1 MLYND
6 EVYSYEQ
13 VVVTLREVLSMED
26 KKVLEYATVVDKEV
40 RSAIKRG
47 KRLYFEHFEFLIKN
61 RELVEANGW
70 TK

>member
-1 MLYND
+1 MTISIVHRSSIDDFVTMLYND

-40 RSAIKRG
+40 
-47 KRLYFEHFEFLIKN
+47 
-61 RELVEANGW
+61 
-70 TK
+70 